1 MTIKITAVAE
11 NKNERLD
18 KFLTHHLTITN
29 PEISRSRIQDLIEKS
44 CVINLQNNLA
54 LTNCSYKIKGMEE
67 FFINIPA
74 AITSEILA
82 KDIKFEIIWE
92 DENMMVINK
101 PAGLTTHPG
110 HGNYDKTLVNALLFY
125 CKGNL
130 SGINGVLRPGI
141 VHRLDKDTSGLM
153 VVAKNDVAHA
163 ALSKQ
168 IESRILKRKYLA
180 ICFGVPKPLNGI
192 IEKNI
197 GRSKLNRLKMAIMK
211 VGGRSAITNYSV
223 KKIYQNGLLSL
234 VECQLETGR
243 THQIRVHMSAISH
256 SLVGD
261 QIYGN
266 RKRALG
272 AIGKSA
278 SDNVDQNLKD
288 FINSFSR
295 QALHSYKI
303 AFIHP
308 ITNEEMK
315 FETDFPDD
323 LKELERKLS

>member
-1 MTIKITAVAE
+1 MTIKIAATAE

-18 KFLTHHLTITN
+18 KFLAEQLAITN
-29 PEISRSRIQDLIEKS
+29 PEISRSRAQGLIEKS
-44 CVINLQNNLA
+44 CVINLQNNIA
-54 LTNCSYKIKGMEE
+54 LTNCSYKIKGVEE
-67 FFINIPA
+67 FLVNIPQ
-74 AITSEILA
+74 AIDSEILA

-110 HGNYDKTLVNALLFY
+110 HGNHDETLVNALLFH
-125 CKGNL
+125 CRDNL

-141 VHRLDKDTSGLM
+141 VHRLDKYTSGLM
-153 VVAKNDVAHA
+153 VIAKNDIAHME
-163 ALSKQ
+163 LSKQ
-168 IESRILKRKYLA
+168 IENRSLKRKYLA
-180 ICFGVPKPLNGI
+180 ICFGVPKPLSGI

-211 VGGRSAITNYSV
+211 VGGRSAITHYFV
-223 KKIYQNGLLSL
+223 KRIYQNGLLSL

-243 THQIRVHMSAISH
+243 THQIRLHMTSIGH

-261 QIYGN
+261 QVYGN

-272 AIGKSA
+272 
-278 SDNVDQNLKD
+278 VDRELKD
-288 FINSFSR
+288 FVNNFHR

-303 AFIHP
+303 AFLHP
-308 ITNEEMK
+308 VTKKEMQ
-315 FETDFPDD
+315 FETGFPDD
-323 LKELERKLS
+323 LKELEKKLS